1 MSRRR
6 SATLTAVTAVAT
18 VLTLSSA
25 AGAATIEVVD
35 GTAVFSA
42 APGEA
47 NDVRAGTRA
56 NPDPDGRTLK
66 VTDTG
71 AALTAGARCEQIDA
85 HSAWCPEPLL
95 NGMPLLVRAGDRND
109 QVVVD
114 DFFERAV
121 VNVRGEGGNDDL
133 HVGSSVGTSPI
144 LDGGTGDDALSTA
157 TNFGGVPVLRGGGG
171 DDDLAVTE
179 ASGGQAV
186 GGDGDDR
193 ILYNG
198 FSPAPG
204 TLRLDGG
211 DGNDVYAFSLGF
223 VAAAMQAGS
232 GVDTLDQS
240 ELAFPRPLE
249 FNMSDCPGCVEIV
262 VGSSLDD
269 MITGDRHAQ
278 AIFGGEGDDQLE
290 GGGGP
295 DVISGQDGADTL
307 ASRDNSLDV
316 VRCGDGVDNTVTADR
331 RDLVSR
337 TCESVVR

>member
-6 SATLTAVTAVAT
+6 SAVLTAVTAVAT

-35 GTAVFSA
+35 GAAVFTA

-56 NPDPDGRTLK
+56 NPDTEGRTLK
-66 VTDTG
+66 VTDAG
-71 AALTAGARCEQIDA
+71 APLTAGAGCEQIDA

-95 NGMPLLVRAGDRND
+95 SGIPLLMRTGDRND
-109 QVVVD
+109 RVVVD

-133 HVGSSVGTSPI
+133 HVGSSVGTSPVV
-144 LDGGTGDDALSTA
+144 DGGTGDDAVSTA
-157 TNFGGVPVLRGGGG
+157 TNFGGVPVLRGGSG
-171 DDDLAVTE
+171 DDELAITE
-179 ASGGQAV
+179 ARGGQAA

-211 DGNDVYAFSLGF
+211 DDNDVYTFTLGF
-223 VAAAMQAGS
+223 VPAAMQAGR
-232 GVDTLDQS
+232 GVDTLDQGD
-240 ELAFPRPLE
+240 LAFPRPLE
-249 FNMSDCPGCVEIV
+249 FDMADCPGCVEIV

-269 MITGDRHAQ
+269 IVTGDRNPQ
-278 AIFGGEGDDQLE
+278 AIFGGEGDDQLD
-290 GGGGP
+290 GGGGT
-295 DVISGQDGADTL
+295 DVISGQDGADGIV
-307 ASRDNSLDV
+307 ARDGSIDV
-316 VRCGDGVDNTVTADR
+316 VRCGDGADTVTADR

-337 TCESVVR
+337 TCETRS

>member
-6 SATLTAVTAVAT
+6 PATLAAVAT
-18 VLTLSSA
+18 VGAMLIPVSA

-56 NPDPDGRTLK
+56 NPDTEFRTLK
-66 VTDTG
+66 VTDAG
-71 AALTAGARCEQIDA
+71 APLTAGAGCEQIDA
-85 HSAWCPEPLL
+85 HSAWCPENLRSGL
-95 NGMPLLVRAGDRND
+95 PLLVRAGDRSD
-109 QVVVD
+109 RVVVD

-133 HVGSSVGTSPI
+133 HVGSSVGTSPVI
-144 LDGGTGDDALSTA
+144 DGGSGDDTLSTA
-157 TNFGGVPVLRGGGG
+157 TNFGGVPVLRGGSG
-171 DDDLAVTE
+171 DDELAITE

-186 GGDGDDR
+186 GGDGDDH

-198 FSPAPG
+198 SSPAPG

-211 DGNDVYAFSLGF
+211 DDNDVYTFTLGF
-223 VAAAMQAGS
+223 VPGAMQAGR
-232 GVDTLDQS
+232 GIDTLDQS
-240 ELAFPRPLE
+240 DLAFPRPLE

-269 MITGDRHAQ
+269 IITGDRNAQ
-278 AIFGGEGDDQLE
+278 AIFGGAGDDQID
-290 GGGGP
+290 GGGGS
-295 DVISGQDGADTL
+295 DVLSGQDGADSI
-307 ASRDNSLDV
+307 AARDGSIDV
-316 VRCGDGVDNTVTADR
+316 VRCGDGADTVTADR

-337 TCESVVR
+337 TCETVS